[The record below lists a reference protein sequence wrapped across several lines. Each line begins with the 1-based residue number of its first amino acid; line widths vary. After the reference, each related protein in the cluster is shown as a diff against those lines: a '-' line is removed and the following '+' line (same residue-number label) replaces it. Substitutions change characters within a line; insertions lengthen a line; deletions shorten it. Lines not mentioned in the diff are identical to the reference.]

1 MTQNGNM
8 EIDEEYAKRAKT
20 TEQAQRIYGM
30 NNEVAQLTEEAFGLD
45 WWLPG
50 SDAEL

>member
-1 MTQNGNM
+1 MAQNENVG
-8 EIDEEYAKRAKT
+8 IDEEYARRAKT

-30 NNEVAQLTEEAFGLD
+30 SDEVAQLTEDAFGPE

-50 SDAEL
+50 SDAE

>member
-1 MTQNGNM
+1 MAQNENM
-8 EIDEEYAKRAKT
+8 EIDEEYAKRAT
-20 TEQAQRIYGM
+20 TKEQAQRIYGM
-30 NNEVAQLTEEAFGLD
+30 SDEVAQLTEEAFGLD